1 MKLWQFIKEKMSER
15 LEQTLSEGDFKMTYR
30 EVIANAESFSRTI
43 LHEKCCAVIC
53 SSELMT
59 AAAILSCFCAGIT
72 CVPVSIRYG
81 EAYCRKILQKIN
93 PTAIIYDTNDGGKPE
108 LKINNI
114 DDFVRNILNNVSYT
128 ERYMEPPIHPALIMC
143 TSGTTGTPK
152 GVMLS
157 EENILSNVIDIC
169 DYYKITASDTILI
182 ARPLFH
188 CAVLTGELLTGLAKG
203 LEIHFFSGQF
213 SPKSVFDLMDSAG
226 VTVFCATPTLL
237 SMMSRLVKGN
247 TAAKLRHIAV
257 SGECLP
263 AATGRR
269 IAEAF
274 PNADIYHV
282 YGLTEAG
289 PRVSSLPPDKFF
301 TNPECAGRPLR
312 SISVKTVKPDGR
324 LCSVGEEGVLWVS
337 GPNVMLGYYNEP
349 SLTEQVL
356 QNGWLCTKDTAFIDD
371 NGFIN
376 IKGRADE
383 MIIRSGMNIYPQEIE
398 SAVKQD
404 LRVNEVHVYG
414 FKGIHDTT
422 QIGMDISGGFRSV
435 TEVKSL
441 CLKSLPAYQIPS
453 RIRLLDE
460 LPKNE
465 SGKIIRG

>member
-1 MKLWQFIKEKMSER
+1 MKLWKFIKEKMSER
-15 LEQTLSEGDFKMTYR
+15 LNQTLAEDNFKMTYM
-30 EVIANAESFSRTI
+30 ELIAYSETFSRTI
-43 LHEKCCAVIC
+43 KNEKCCAVIC
-53 SSELMT
+53 SSELMA
-59 AAAILSCFCAGIT
+59 AAAILSCFCARVT
-72 CVPVSIRYG
+72 CVPVSLRYG
-81 EAYCRKILQKIN
+81 CAHCRKILKKIN
-93 PTAIIYDTNDGGKPE
+93 PTAIICDKNDGVMPRLRVTRMDSSIQVKNE
-108 LKINNI
+108 KK
-114 DDFVRNILNNVSYT
+114 
-128 ERYMEPPIHPALIMC
+128 PIHPALIMC

-169 DYYKITASDTILI
+169 DYFKITTSDTILI
-182 ARPLFH
+182 ARPLYH
-188 CAVLTGELLTGLAKG
+188 CAVLTGELLTGLVKG

-237 SMMSRLVKGN
+237 SLMSRLVKGN
-247 TAAKLRHIAV
+247 TSAKLRHIAV
-257 SGECLP
+257 SGECLS

-274 PNADIYHV
+274 PNSDIYHV

-289 PRVSSLPPDKFF
+289 PRVSYLPPDKFL
-301 TNPECAGRPLR
+301 TNTECAGQPLR

-324 LCSVGEEGVLWVS
+324 LCSVGEEGALWIK

-356 QNGWLCTKDTAFIDD
+356 QNGWLCTKDTAFIDAS
-371 NGFIN
+371 GFIN
-376 IKGRADE
+376 IKGRTDDL
-383 MIIRSGMNIYPQEIE
+383 IIRSGMNIYPQEIE
-398 SAVKQD
+398 NAVKQD

-414 FKGIHDTT
+414 FNGINDTT
-422 QIGMDISGGFRSV
+422 QIGMDISGGFTSV

-441 CLKSLPAYQIPS
+441 CLNLLPAYQIPS

-465 SGKIIRG
+465 SGKIIRA